1 MVVDGFFRLWSR
13 GHIRSHRRTRL
24 DQLAFPVELQAV
36 APQPAG
42 ATGATLG
49 LGELATLPKS
59 SGGFSCSRKTTEF
72 PVLLDG
78 GAHPVDL
85 GVPGDGLVV
94 GIDHDH
100 LEVLVGGILTH
111 PIRVQHTETLESTAD
126 TLLCNGL
133 EVPLW
138 LLFFDGTRGLGLAV
152 WASLGNRPLT
162 SSTTHSNTVDDEALL
177 VLVSQPPGLVWP
189 G

>member
-59 SGGFSCSRKTTEF
+59 CNRQQSVLNDIKDETKSR
-72 PVLLDG
+72 
-78 GAHPVDL
+78 
-85 GVPGDGLVV
+85 VV
-94 GIDHDH
+94 GQSEQGWS
-100 LEVLVGGILTH
+100 L
-111 PIRVQHTETLESTAD
+111 S
-126 TLLCNGL
+126 
-133 EVPLW
+133 PL
-138 LLFFDGTRGLGLAV
+138 
-152 WASLGNRPLT
+152 
-162 SSTTHSNTVDDEALL
+162 
-177 VLVSQPPGLVWP
+177 
-189 G
+189 